1 MNVLVREEWEIVC
14 VCECIKRER
23 EKERV
28 IWIKWD
34 TSVCVF
40 ERERERERWRDEF
53 QSPGNQVF
61 EGGDYLLTALEPRN
75 AFVGCVTR

>member
-1 MNVLVREEWEIVC
+1 VSERERERVSERVC
-14 VCECIKRER
+14 VC
-23 EKERV
+23 
-28 IWIKWD
+28 
-34 TSVCVF
+34 
-40 ERERERERWRDEF
+40 ERERERERGRERDEF